1 MPRVLRDALQQLAS
15 EADVRFIAAVI
26 QDAIEQYEGRDHTI
40 IPEISFDALPDD
52 NWCSGVETFMEL
64 TTEQLW
70 LMLGLANQK
79 LPNFNAD
86 HDSEN
91 IHDRW
96 DKSEAAWFAD
106 KANLVPLEPRWHQLV
121 GILKML
127 HLAFDGKPVLLM
139 DEVGVGKT
147 MQVVGLIAMLAYY
160 REFWD
165 KNQDYPG
172 IFGRCSV
179 VLSLFTQS
187 HKSLSGKEVPRR
199 DRRHPRPPSDHLLP
213 CLAAEPVVVRA
224 AQVPRTAV
232 VRPVPLCWD
241 IGHKA
246 RLLGGSDEER

>member
-1 MPRVLRDALQQLAS
+1 MPRVLRDALRELAR
-15 EADVRFIAAVI
+15 EADIRLVAASI
-26 QDAIEQYEGRDHTI
+26 QDAIQQYEGREHTD
-40 IPEISFDALPDD
+40 IPDISFDALPDPK
-52 NWCSGVETFMEL
+52 WTSGVEDFSHFNMQ
-64 TTEQLW
+64 QLW
-70 LMLGLANQK
+70 DMLGLAVPK
-79 LPNFNAD
+79 LPNFNTD
-86 HDSEN
+86 HDSES

-199 DRRHPRPPSDHLLP
+199 DRRHPRPSQHHCLP
-213 CLAAEPVVVRA
+213 RLAAEPVVVRA

-232 VRPVPLCWD
+232 V
-241 IGHKA
+241 
-246 RLLGGSDEER
+246 